1 MNGDKRHVDGDDY
14 TWDTP
19 SGAAVFKSDAET
31 IAWQTDIE
39 ALAARR
45 FESSDLVVLAGPDL
59 RTADQRARDD
69 VLVLMARLELVEQLA
84 CEMADRVRQLESA
97 MTKLIRVMEVRL

>member
-1 MNGDKRHVDGDDY
+1 MNSDKRHVDGDDY

-19 SGAAVFKSDAET
+19 SGAAVFNKPDAET

-39 ALAARR
+39 A
-45 FESSDLVVLAGPDL
+45 LAGPDL

-69 VLVLMARLELVEQLA
+69 VAVLMARLELVEQLA